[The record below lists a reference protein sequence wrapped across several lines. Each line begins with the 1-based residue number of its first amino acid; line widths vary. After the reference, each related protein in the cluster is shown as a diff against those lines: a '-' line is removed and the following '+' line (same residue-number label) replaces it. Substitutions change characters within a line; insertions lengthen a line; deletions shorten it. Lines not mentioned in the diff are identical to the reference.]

1 MTNNR
6 VMSNYSGKNNVHQT
20 KKKNTMS
27 DAGNINGSNLI
38 MHHATSGMHRPSG
51 TQGGSKGTSGNN
63 AHAINH
69 SIKPKMILN
78 NNSNS
83 TTRVAGGFGGGQHG
97 MSQHQG
103 NSGDV
108 QVSNISIANN
118 RPQSSKILK
127 KKTGSNLISAGMK
140 NPGSTGSQ

>member
-1 MTNNR
+1 
-6 VMSNYSGKNNVHQT
+6 
-20 KKKNTMS
+20 MS
-27 DAGNINGSNLI
+27 DAGNMNGSNLI
-38 MHHATSGMHRPSG
+38 MHHASSGMHRPSG

-78 NNSNS
+78 NNSSS
-83 TTRVAGGFGGGQHG
+83 TTRVTGGFGGGQNG

-127 KKTGSNLISAGMK
+127 KKTASNLISAGIK
-140 NPGSTGSQ
+140 NPGGTSSQQASMNQ